1 MTQQPENEASAAGSA
16 IIALMNQVV
25 YRETHEKQWL
35 ALYRYGAAVRDHF
48 SQIGIDVIVDDVEG
62 YAYLRSKEFSD
73 DDAALPRLIQRR
85 RLPLQTSILLVA
97 LRKRLLEFETGGGD
111 GQLVLTLEQIV
122 DIMQVFQPAGMDE
135 AKLRTATLRAVN
147 RAKELGFL
155 RELEK
160 QKNSWEVRRIIKAYV
175 DAQVLEDFAE
185 KLGAY
190 AEEWSEL
197 DV

>member
-1 MTQQPENEASAAGSA
+1 MQLPENEAFAVGSA

-35 ALYRYGAAVRDHF
+35 ALHRYGAAVRDHF

-73 DDAALPRLIQRR
+73 DETALPRLIQRR
-85 RLPLQTSILLVA
+85 RLPLQLSILLVA

-135 AKLRTATLRAVN
+135 TKLRTATLRAVN
-147 RAKELGFL
+147 RAKDLGFL

-175 DAQVLEDFAE
+175 DVQVLEDFEE
-185 KLGAY
+185 KLGTY